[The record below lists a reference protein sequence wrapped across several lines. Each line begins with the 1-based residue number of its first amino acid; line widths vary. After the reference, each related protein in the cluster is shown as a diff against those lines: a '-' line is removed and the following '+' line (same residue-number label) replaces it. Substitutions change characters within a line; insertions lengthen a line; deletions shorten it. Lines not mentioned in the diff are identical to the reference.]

1 MLSRRS
7 FTRKAFVVGFAG
19 FAGCLGGDSG
29 VRETSSVTMVN
40 TQFKPRNIHVD
51 VGTEVTWTNEDS
63 GAHTVSAASNNWS
76 KDTEVAGG
84 GSTTHTFSESG
95 VYDVYC
101 RFHGSQDL
109 SGMSMKI
116 AVGDAE
122 IQNPLGAG
130 GGGGG
135 GGGYGY

>member
-1 MLSRRS
+1 M
-7 FTRKAFVVGFAG
+7 
-19 FAGCLGGDSG
+19 
-29 VRETSSVTMVN
+29 VRQTSSVTMVN
-40 TQFKPRNIHVD
+40 TQFSPRNIHVD
-51 VGTEVTWTNEDS
+51 AGTKVTWTNEDS
-63 GAHTVSAASNNWS
+63 SAHTVTAASDNWN
-76 KDTEVAGG
+76 KDTEVQGG
-84 GSTTHTFSESG
+84 GSTTHTFSENG

-109 SGMSMKI
+109 TGMSMKI

-135 GGGYGY
+135 GVY